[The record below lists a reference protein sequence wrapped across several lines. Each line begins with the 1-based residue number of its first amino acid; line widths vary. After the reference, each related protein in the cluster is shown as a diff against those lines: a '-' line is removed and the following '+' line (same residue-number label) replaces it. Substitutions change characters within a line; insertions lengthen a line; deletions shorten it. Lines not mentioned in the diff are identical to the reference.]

1 MASFIPG
8 RAACAVFGLP
18 TSTDY
23 QCRGCNCAIHWWES
37 MDHDSSKCRGV
48 KVRIIGVLVVGTAMF
63 LLLLGVALL

>member
-1 MASFIPG
+1 
-8 RAACAVFGLP
+8 
-18 TSTDY
+18 
-23 QCRGCNCAIHWWES
+23 